1 MGPMCGICGASS
13 GANGRAIA
21 AMNAA
26 MVHRGPDD
34 EGQYVDP
41 ASAVALGAR
50 RLSIIDV
57 EGGHQPLSNEDGTVW
72 VVLNGEIYNHPL
84 LQERLVRSGHRLKTR
99 TDTEV
104 LVHLWE
110 DFGPEL
116 VHALEGMFAF
126 AVWDERQRRL
136 LVARDRF
143 GEKPLFYFE
152 RDGELWFAS
161 ELTALLSGA
170 PVDLELDRA
179 AMDAYFVFG
188 YVPGP
193 ATLVKGV
200 RQLQPGTL
208 LEWSKGEGVQL
219 RRYWAPPP
227 YERCQTVGLEEL
239 TSELHELLLTSV
251 SSRMIADVPLGVS
264 LSGGLD
270 STLVAAIAAR
280 SSSKP
285 VRTFTVT
292 YDLGDVGEGEAARRA
307 AAALGSEHRE
317 IVLRRGELAA
327 TAVETLARIDQPL
340 ADQALLASHAV
351 ARLAREDVTVM
362 VGGEGADEL
371 FGGYPRYRW
380 LARAEHLA
388 SVLPAGLARAASGG
402 LRRMSPAGRARRLA
416 DVVEPVDSLER
427 HLDWVTDRR
436 RELRPVLYGALL
448 AETSVSTN
456 GATPAALRELA
467 QGPDLIG
474 SLMMLDQQHWLPG
487 DVLPKVDRAG
497 MLTSLEIRTPYLHYE
512 IAELSAVLP
521 AREHVVDGG
530 KVLLRRLLGRA
541 LPGLSLEGP
550 KTAFRVPAA
559 DWLRGPLA
567 RALSEQVQGGA
578 LYRDGWFRV
587 EPVRRLVDEHARGR
601 RDWTHVLWPLFVLG
615 IWLDARQA
623 SA

>member
-1 MGPMCGICGASS
+1 MCGICGASS
-13 GANGRAIA
+13 DADARAIA

-34 EGQYVDP
+34 EGHYVDP
-41 ASAVALGAR
+41 ASRVALGAR

-57 EGGHQPLSNEDGTVW
+57 EGGHQPLSNEDTTVW
-72 VVLNGEIYNHPL
+72 AVLNGEVYNHPL
-84 LQERLVRSGHRLKTR
+84 LQERLVRSGHRMRTR

-152 RDGELWFAS
+152 HDGEIWFAS
-161 ELTALLSGA
+161 ELTALLAGA
-170 PVDLELDRA
+170 PVDLELDPA
-179 AMDAYFVFG
+179 VVDAYFVFG

-193 ATLVKGV
+193 STLVKGV
-200 RQLQPGTL
+200 RQLQPGTFL
-208 LEWSKGEGVQL
+208 QWSKDEGVEL
-219 RRYWAPPP
+219 RRYWAPPS
-227 YERCQTVGLEEL
+227 YEQRRTVGLEEL
-239 TSELHELLLTSV
+239 TSELHELLVSSV
-251 SSRMIADVPLGVS
+251 NSRMIADVPLGVS

-270 STLVAAIAAR
+270 STLVAAIAAQR
-280 SSSKP
+280 SSKP

-292 YDLGDVGEGEAARRA
+292 YDVGDVGEGDAARRA
-307 AAALGSEHRE
+307 AAAIGSEHRE
-317 IVLRRGELAA
+317 VVLRKEDLAA
-327 TAVETLARIDQPL
+327 TAVETLLRVDQPL

-351 ARLAREDVTVM
+351 AGLAREDVTVM

-380 LARAEHLA
+380 LERADRL
-388 SVLPAGLARAASGG
+388 STLLPRGLSRAASGV
-402 LRRMSPAGRARRLA
+402 LRRAVPRGRLRRLA
-416 DVVEPVDSLER
+416 DIAEPVDSLER

-436 RELRPVLYGALL
+436 RELRPILYGARLSKG
-448 AETSVSTN
+448 TVSTN
-456 GATPAALRELA
+456 GAAPAALRELA
-467 QGPDLIG
+467 HGPDLIS
-474 SLMMLDQQHWLPG
+474 SLMTLDQQHWLPG

-497 MLTSLEIRTPYLHYE
+497 MLNSLEIRTPYLHPE
-512 IAELSAVLP
+512 IAELAAVLP
-521 AREHVVDGG
+521 ARDHVTDGG
-530 KVLLRRLLGRA
+530 KVLLRRLLDRA
-541 LPGLSLEGP
+541 LPGFSLEGS
-550 KTAFRVPAA
+550 KTAFRVPAG
-559 DWLRGPLA
+559 DWLKGPLA
-567 RALSEQVQGGA
+567 PALSEQVQGSA

-587 EPVRRLVDEHARGR
+587 EPVWRMAEEHIGGR
-601 RDWTHVLWPLFVLG
+601 RDWTHALWPLFVLG
-615 IWLDARQA
+615 VWLDARQP